1 MDAVGT
7 VRERDEQWN
16 RALRAGDLTHIT
28 DFLDDDYALVLVF
41 PTQLT
46 VSRAEWLRMLP
57 HYVISQWDVQQ
68 SVWDVQGD
76 SAAHLQ
82 LVDQR
87 ALVMG
92 KRRDG
97 LFAVTDVWLR
107 IETSWRVWRRHSTPL
122 TAGEMPRA

>member
-1 MDAVGT
+1 MDAAGT

-16 RALRAGDLTHIT
+16 RALRARNLTYVT
-28 DFLDDDYALVLVF
+28 DFLHDDYALVLVF
-41 PTQLT
+41 PTQVT

-57 HYVISQWDVQQ
+57 DYVISQWNVQQ

-87 ALVMG
+87 ALVLG
-92 KRRDG
+92 NPGTGYSLSRTSGCALRPAGGFGADTPRR
-97 LFAVTDVWLR
+97 
-107 IETSWRVWRRHSTPL
+107 
-122 TAGEMPRA
+122 

>member
-1 MDAVGT
+1 
-7 VRERDEQWN
+7 
-16 RALRAGDLTHIT
+16 
-28 DFLDDDYALVLVF
+28 
-41 PTQLT
+41 
-46 VSRAEWLRMLP
+46 MLP
-57 HYVISQWDVQQ
+57 EYVISQWNVQK

-87 ALVMG
+87 ALVLG
-92 KRRDG
+92 KPRDG

-107 IETSWRVWRRHSTPL
+107 FETSWRVWRRHSTPL